1 MNIFETMEKSKA
13 TLMVAVAVVLFI
25 FSNVAHVRSDASDHR
40 YKAGEQVPLYA
51 NKVGP
56 FHNPRF
62 VISHSFLAC
71 CFDPSIFC
79 SFLCV
84 SITLLYIT
92 RKAR

>member
-1 MNIFETMEKSKA
+1 MVTVLI
-13 TLMVAVAVVLFI
+13 LM
-25 FSNVAHVRSDASDHR
+25 FSGVIQVRSDASDHR
-40 YKAGEQVPLYA
+40 FKAGEAVPLYA